1 MQKHFVVRQSKR
13 NEKKIKKYR
22 TAAVRFTED
31 IIARTTTAAA
41 ATIVN
46 GCFSIRYHA
55 QFEYLHYKNEKRNKR
70 NQEQEVNRNAKY
82 IRD

>member
-31 IIARTTTAAA
+31 IIARTTTAAGAA

-55 QFEYLHYKNEKRNKR
+55 QFEYLHNKNEKK
-70 NQEQEVNRNAKY
+70 EINA
-82 IRD
+82 IRSKK